1 MAYVSHFSDIRLDG
15 EEKTVKQLLAELKA
29 GGGSGVD
36 LGDIETRL
44 AALENPVSISAF
56 SITSPSGALEVGAA
70 LTSVGFSWNVSN
82 FAQAS
87 SAKIRDVTG
96 SADLSTVTTASGT
109 TTRSVN
115 ITKTTPTT
123 HGFRLEVVAG
133 GSTITSTTRNVEW
146 RWASY
151 YGNSASSTLNEA
163 GVKALTKSLRS
174 STIGNYAISSASGY
188 KVVAVP
194 KSMTQPSGFKDSATG
209 LAVAMQSPVEVT
221 IVNDEGVSVVM
232 NVYVSTNSFSNAIT
246 IEAVA

>member
-56 SITSPSGALEVGAA
+56 TITSPSGALEVGAA

-96 SADLSTVTTASGT
+96 SSDLYTVTTASGT
-109 TTRSVN
+109 RAQAAN
-115 ITKTTPTT
+115 ITRNTPGSN
-123 HGFRLEVVAG
+123 GFRLEVVAG

-151 YGNSASSTLNEA
+151 YGNGGATLDATGLKELSTKL
-163 GVKALTKSLRS
+163 LRS
-174 STIGNYAISSASGY
+174 STIGNYSIEDGSGY
-188 KVVAVP
+188 KWIAIV
-194 KSMTQPSGFKDSATG
+194 KSLTQPSSFKDANTG
-209 LAVAMQSPVEVT
+209 FAVTMQSPIEVT
-221 IVNDEGVSVVM
+221 IENDEGVEVVM
-232 NVYVSTNSFSNAIT
+232 NAYRTTNSFSGAIT
-246 IEAVA
+246 IEAIS